1 MVVFGG
7 LVGRGG
13 GLIHNA
19 SDKHKLIPGQ
29 MWLRQELKVSKPLSV
44 LSPKSVFSSSC
55 LEPSILGA
63 LMKLCKKIQ
72 RVFQVRKSQP
82 NILGRIS
89 DG

>member
-1 MVVFGG
+1 MVVAGG

-29 MWLRQELKVSKPLSV
+29 MWPRQELKVSKPLSV

-55 LEPSILGA
+55 FEPSILGA
-63 LMKLCKKIQ
+63 LNEALQ
-72 RVFQVRKSQP
+72 EDSKS
-82 NILGRIS
+82 IS
-89 DG
+89 SQKVAA